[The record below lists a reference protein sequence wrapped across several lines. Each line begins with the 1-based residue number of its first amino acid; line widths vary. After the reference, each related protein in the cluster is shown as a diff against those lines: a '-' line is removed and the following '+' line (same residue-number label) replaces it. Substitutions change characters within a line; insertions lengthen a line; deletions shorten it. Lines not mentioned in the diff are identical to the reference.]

1 MTQKLVRLVIVSLAI
16 TVTLLQA
23 KTDNQEVSALNV
35 MFTSLNSPSKL
46 KGWKANGGDPC
57 EDSWEGVKCKGSS
70 VTELQ
75 LSGFE
80 LGGSRGYL
88 LSNLKSLTTFDLSK
102 NNLKGNIP
110 YQLPPNIAN
119 LDFSEN
125 ELDGNVPYSLSQMK
139 NLQSINL
146 GQNKLNGEL
155 PDMFQKL
162 SKLETL

>member
-88 LSNLKSLTTFDLSK
+88 LSNLKSLTTFTVISAKTISK
-102 NNLKGNIP
+102 ETYLINSHP
-110 YQLPPNIAN
+110 TLPICK
-119 LDFSEN
+119 F
-125 ELDGNVPYSLSQMK
+125 
-139 NLQSINL
+139 IHFNL